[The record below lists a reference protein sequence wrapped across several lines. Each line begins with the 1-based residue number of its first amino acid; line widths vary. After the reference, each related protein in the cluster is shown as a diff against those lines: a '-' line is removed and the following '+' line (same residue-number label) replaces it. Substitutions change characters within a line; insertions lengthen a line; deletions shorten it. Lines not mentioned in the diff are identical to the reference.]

1 MDRALKHAADLS
13 AGKQKP
19 FDSLLY
25 CNIGNP
31 QSLQQKPIT
40 FNRQVR
46 RRLHASHTLHTHLN
60 LCSSCTRAGHVLAG
74 VPRAH

>member
-46 RRLHASHTLHTHLN
+46 RRVRCQHPHPPHAY
-60 LCSSCTRAGHVLAG
+60 
-74 VPRAH
+74 